1 MSNKSVK
8 ISLYLKLITK
18 ISFPRL
24 VNSFVSTF
32 GLLWLFIEPA
42 TLVFPEKLNIG
53 WLGYFGLA
61 VLSFIFA
68 IIQCRPRMAIS
79 KKLISPD
86 SNIEIKIGDLFDE
99 NGHLVIGCNDTFDTE
114 IGDIIRDSSIQGQF
128 LTQVY
133 RGDRSKLDAD
143 IEVALQPYHTERQED
158 FDKSRGK
165 TWRYPIGTVIT
176 LSSHNK
182 CYFLTAYGY
191 MNNNLNIQSN
201 TDYLM
206 TSLNKLWKEVRQKC
220 QGTGVAIPIIG
231 SDLARVGLSRTELAK
246 LIITSFIVETKRT
259 FITKK
264 LTVMI
269 YVEDLD
275 SIDFY
280 DLQEF
285 LESICF

>member
-1 MSNKSVK
+1 
-8 ISLYLKLITK
+8 
-18 ISFPRL
+18 
-24 VNSFVSTF
+24 
-32 GLLWLFIEPA
+32 
-42 TLVFPEKLNIG
+42 
-53 WLGYFGLA
+53 
-61 VLSFIFA
+61 
-68 IIQCRPRMAIS
+68 
-79 KKLISPD
+79 
-86 SNIEIKIGDLFDE
+86 
-99 NGHLVIGCNDTFDTE
+99 
-114 IGDIIRDSSIQGQF
+114 
-128 LTQVY
+128 
-133 RGDRSKLDAD
+133 
-143 IEVALQPYHTERQED
+143 
-158 FDKSRGK
+158 
-165 TWRYPIGTVIT
+165 
-176 LSSHNK
+176 
-182 CYFLTAYGY
+182 

-201 TDYLM
+201 TDYIM

>member
-1 MSNKSVK
+1 MSKKSVNS
-8 ISLYLKLITK
+8 SLYLQLVTK
-18 ISFPRL
+18 IGFHRL
-24 VNSFVSTF
+24 KNSFLSTF

-42 TLVFPEKLNIG
+42 ALFFPEKLNIG

-68 IIQCRPRMAIS
+68 IIQCRPRRAIS

-86 SNIEIKIGDLFDE
+86 SAIEIKIGDLFDE
-99 NGHLVIGCNDTFDTE
+99 DGHLVIGFNDVFDTE
-114 IGDIIRDSSIQGQF
+114 LGNIIRDSSVQGQF
-128 LTQVY
+128 LTRVY
-133 RGDRSKLDAD
+133 RSERTRLDAD

-158 FDKSRGK
+158 SGKSRGK

-176 LSSHNK
+176 ISSPNK

-201 TDYLM
+201 TDYIM

-246 LIITSFIVETKRT
+246 FIITSFIIETKRT
-259 FITKK
+259 FITRK

-269 YVEDLD
+269 YPEDLD
-275 SIDFY
+275 SVDFY

-285 LESICF
+285 LESVCF